1 MSLLFQSRWLLIYS
15 ASIYMDAIQVHVL
28 VFEYRTMSMIL
39 VKLRKKKGQ
48 QEETGE
54 EKKGGEMA
62 IARFCLINGKV
73 S

>member
-1 MSLLFQSRWLLIYS
+1 
-15 ASIYMDAIQVHVL
+15 MDAIQVHVL
-28 VFEYRTMSMIL
+28 VFEYRTMNNTCMIL

-48 QEETGE
+48 QEETE
-54 EKKGGEMA
+54 EKRGGGMA